1 MLLMTIPGEPV
12 AKERPRLSKCGR
24 VYTPKKTRQWEAV
37 ASQAMCVQW
46 RPRPLIARAVAVEIW
61 AIYPRPKK
69 RPRTV
74 TREAWVSGMR
84 VWRPS
89 RPDLDNVIKAVLDA
103 AQLAGVLKD
112 DGFVVHINA
121 RKLYAGD
128 PAIITSDGPK
138 VIVRFTEVE

>member
-1 MLLMTIPGEPV
+1 MILTIPGPPV
-12 AKERPRLSKCGR
+12 AKERPRMTKTGR
-24 VYTPKKTRQWEAV
+24 TYTPKKTRQWEAM

-46 RPRPLIARAVAVEIW
+46 RPRPLIVSAVAVEIW
-61 AIYPRPKK
+61 AVYSRPKK

-74 TREAWVSGMR
+74 TREAWESGMR

-103 AQLAGVLKD
+103 AQLAGILKD
-112 DGFVVHINA
+112 DGLVVHIMA